1 MTNFNPIWRL
11 KIDSVEYTDLI
22 LANLTITSGRT
33 DIYTQAVAGYVKLNV
48 INLDQT
54 NLDFQINANVS
65 VELQDTSGTFVPIFG
80 GSITDINL
88 AIAEIGNVGYSQS
101 YSITALGALARLP
114 KSLFIESLPSSRRR
128 RSDLRHSKRSPISSM
143 ERSPGRANLG
153 NL

>member
-101 YSITALGALARLP
+101 YTITALGALARLP
-114 KSLFIESLPSSRRR
+114 KSLFIESLPEAR
-128 RSDLRHSKRSPISSM
+128 DGDQIYDILREVLLAQWQCRPS
-143 ERSPGRANLG
+143 RANVG

>member
-11 KIDSVEYTDLI
+11 KIDSVEYTNLI

-54 NLDFQINANVS
+54 NLNFQINANVS

-101 YSITALGALARLP
+101 YTITALGALARLP
-114 KSLFIESLPSSRRR
+114 KSLFIESLPSSRGR

>member
-80 GSITDINL
+80 GSITDIDL
-88 AIAEIGNVGYSQS
+88 S
-101 YSITALGALARLP
+101 YC
-114 KSLFIESLPSSRRR
+114 SR
-128 RSDLRHSKRSPISSM
+128 SVT
-143 ERSPGRANLG
+143 
-153 NL
+153 